1 MQDLRLVGVHDD
13 GTHLLLE
20 GADGTRLRLPLD
32 DTLRA
37 AVRQDRSRL
46 GQLQIE
52 LDGGLRPRD
61 VQALVRAGGTADDV
75 AARAGWTVEKVRRY
89 EGPILAERAHVADLA
104 RLVRMRTRSSGPD
117 APTLIARV
125 GERMRARD
133 VDPTTSTWDSWRDAE
148 AAHWTVVM
156 RFVAGGRE
164 RRALWSFELSTQTV
178 TPLDDEAR
186 WLTEEEAPAV
196 AGPIPA
202 PATRVQTAV
211 YDVEAEGGVAAV
223 TRRAP
228 DVPVDLV
235 TAMRERS
242 QARGRRTKRGR
253 APTDVPTPEPPT
265 DALPITGLSYDPE
278 VHGLPPAAHPRAGEE
293 TPPQVSQTDAA
304 PEQPTTEAVAEPAD
318 DRSTGGSD
326 AAGEEPSPE
335 ESPAALAAVEEEWP
349 AVGDEAG
356 DDSEVGDEVV
366 DDSEVGDEVGGEQD
380 EPAARPEEPKEKP
393 RPKAAGQPGPAA
405 PAAAETA
412 RPAARRGRPQVPS
425 WDDIMF
431 GSRRD

>member
-32 DTLRA
+32 DALRA

-61 VQALVRAGGTADDV
+61 VQALIRAGASADDV

-104 RLVRMRTRSSGPD
+104 RLVRMRTRAGGSD
-117 APTLIARV
+117 TPTLAARV

-148 AAHWTVVM
+148 AEHWTVVM

-164 RRALWSFELSTQTV
+164 RRALWTFEQSTQTV

-186 WLTEEEAPAV
+186 WLTEEEAPV
-196 AGPIPA
+196 SSGPIPGPA
-202 PATRVQTAV
+202 PATRVQTTV
-211 YDVEAEGGVAAV
+211 YDVEAEGGVSAQ
-223 TRRAP
+223 TRRPP
-228 DVPVDLV
+228 DGPVDLV

-242 QARGRRTKRGR
+242 QARGRRSRKGR
-253 APTDVPTPEPPT
+253 APTDVPTPESPT
-265 DALPITGLSYDPE
+265 DALPISGLTYDPE
-278 VHGLPPAAHPRAGEE
+278 VHGLPPAAHPRTGDDASTPGPDQGPGATPAPDEADGSPGVTASPPAQEPASASGGEPPVPSTPVPAAADTGAAAG
-293 TPPQVSQTDAA
+293 VADAA
-304 PEQPTTEAVAEPAD
+304 SDDPDGQDDPPDEEGAATEPQHP
-318 DRSTGGSD
+318 D
-326 AAGEEPSPE
+326 ATS
-335 ESPAALAAVEEEWP
+335 
-349 AVGDEAG
+349 
-356 DDSEVGDEVV
+356 
-366 DDSEVGDEVGGEQD
+366 
-380 EPAARPEEPKEKP
+380 
-393 RPKAAGQPGPAA
+393 RPKAKGRPALPA
-405 PAAAETA
+405 PEAAETT
-412 RPAARRGRPQVPS
+412 RPSARRGRPQVPS

-431 GSRRD
+431 GARRD